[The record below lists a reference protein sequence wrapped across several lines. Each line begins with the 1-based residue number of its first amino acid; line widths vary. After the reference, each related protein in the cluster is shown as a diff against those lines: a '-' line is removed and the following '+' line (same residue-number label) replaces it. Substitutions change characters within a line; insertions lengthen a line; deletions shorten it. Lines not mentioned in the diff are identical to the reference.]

1 MYNINVKNSILEM
14 KYQGEE
20 IEIFDFLSIDIGE
33 SPIRNEMI
41 VSKNGKDFIV
51 ITKGVTEPIELQI
64 SFVVDDEE
72 DLEKFI
78 DYELR
83 VVDFNISNTKNN
95 QVLKLNCGLVIKC
108 DIEDAKE
115 TDYKKIT
122 LFIQTPI
129 NDLTYE

>member
-51 ITKGVTEPIELQI
+51 IPKGVTEPIELQI

-78 DYELR
+78 DYELS
-83 VVDFNISNTKNN
+83 VVDFNISNTKTKK
-95 QVLKLNCGLVIKC
+95 VLKLDCGLVIKC
-108 DIEDAKE
+108 DIEDTKE

-122 LFIQTPI
+122 LFIQTPV
-129 NDLTYE
+129 NSLTYE